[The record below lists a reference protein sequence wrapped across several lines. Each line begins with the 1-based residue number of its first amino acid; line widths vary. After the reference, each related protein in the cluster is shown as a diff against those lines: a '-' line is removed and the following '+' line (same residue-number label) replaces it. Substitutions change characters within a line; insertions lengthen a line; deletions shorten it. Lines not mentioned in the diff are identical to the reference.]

1 MAFDVIES
9 FFMYHVQDS
18 KFIIYGHAS
27 VEFVVEE
34 EHINIWLFPI
44 FSDFISSHE
53 LHISPLL
60 ES

>member
-9 FFMYHVQDS
+9 FFMYPVLDR

-34 EHINIWLFPI
+34 ERINIWLF
-44 FSDFISSHE
+44 SNA
-53 LHISPLL
+53 SPLL